1 MKKANWT
8 EVKPTNVLVK
18 TTVKY
23 VATWVIDF
31 NIKKKRYL
39 GNDEQM

>member
-31 NIKKKRYL
+31 NIYIYIYKK
-39 GNDEQM
+39 GT